1 MIQIAVARYIQS
13 MISVMGSIRSDKK
26 GGSGRFSNELELIP
40 NPVGNHYG
48 SSLLP
53 WVQRQRTQNILLVPR
68 CHLPE
73 IIAASGHIKLYI

>member
-40 NPVGNHYG
+40 IPVGNHYG

-53 WVQRQRTQNILLVPR
+53 WVQRLHTQNILLVPR